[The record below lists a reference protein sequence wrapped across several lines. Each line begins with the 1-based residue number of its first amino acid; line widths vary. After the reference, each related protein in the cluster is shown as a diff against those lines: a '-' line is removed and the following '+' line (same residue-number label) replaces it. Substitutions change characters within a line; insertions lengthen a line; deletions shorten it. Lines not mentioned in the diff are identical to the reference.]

1 MGYPGSEE
9 AKVSKGD
16 SASMQQDSYIVIY
29 KQLKPDLLV
38 FLEVKT
44 DPLSSLTSGVTGF
57 LCLDVVQQLLHAAGD
72 RLEVVQVSLLMTGRQ
87 LAEERAA
94 GVHQVGASLV
104 VGGAQHEEL
113 LLPSQV
119 AEHALGIGADS
130 NVLQEAQAVEGHCI
144 HGAQQRRLLIDALS
158 EVRHEGARDVQ
169 ALVHHEGRRGPVPGG
184 ESCCG
189 VGHSQASVRKRGQA
203 FMGFVVNFE
212 PNSRSMRVSFL
223 KAPSMPPTAP
233 PPPRRGKNQ
242 CAKSIAPRSRAHVNI
257 VSAITFMSSCHDFK
271 KSTCHPNLL
280 KLVSSGCFWVD
291 RGSTTLK
298 SQPSRLA

>member
-1 MGYPGSEE
+1 
-9 AKVSKGD
+9 
-16 SASMQQDSYIVIY
+16 
-29 KQLKPDLLV
+29 
-38 FLEVKT
+38 
-44 DPLSSLTSGVTGF
+44 
-57 LCLDVVQQLLHAAGD
+57 
-72 RLEVVQVSLLMTGRQ
+72 MTGRQ

-189 VGHSQASVRKRGQA
+189 VGHSQASVRKRGAVRLALEEPLRWQA
-203 FMGFVVNFE
+203 GLHGLRGELRAELQVHEGVLLEGSKHAADGAASTTQGEE
-212 PNSRSMRVSFL
+212 PVRE
-223 KAPSMPPTAP
+223 
-233 PPPRRGKNQ
+233 
-242 CAKSIAPRSRAHVNI
+242 
-257 VSAITFMSSCHDFK
+257 
-271 KSTCHPNLL
+271 
-280 KLVSSGCFWVD
+280 VD
-291 RGSTTLK
+291 RATLSSPCK
-298 SQPSRLA
+298 HSISNNLHVFLPRFQQIDLSSESFEVSILGMLLGRQGFHNTKVTAK